1 MDKKNKTDDL
11 LKKLM
16 SKELK
21 IHELSN
27 FVDENTAAEVRRRY
41 ISKKYKL
48 NSNSFIHVQRA
59 SIDMDDAAKRNISN
73 LIGVTQIPLGFVEI
87 NIKGQYAH
95 GQNPVFLAT
104 TEGKLVDGIGRAAKA
119 LQDTGISTRILKD
132 EMTRSVIVNASSL
145 EDAYKIKEHA
155 AKNKDKIKKYFLES
169 SKHLELKSIS
179 TYVIGKTVFIR
190 YGATTGSAMGMNM
203 ITIGAHAATLK
214 MLDDLKKKGI
224 NADFFTESGNMCIDK
239 KPGHINQIL
248 GRGISISAEA
258 IVKKEIVEKYFKV
271 NPEKIA
277 KMNYYKNYI
286 GSSLGGAIGNNAHI
300 ANILAAI
307 FTAYGQDLAQIVD
320 GASGYDNIEVTGNGD
335 LYISILLPA
344 LEIGTFGGGTVR
356 ETQKEVLLA
365 SGVYGGDDQKGE
377 TKYKFA
383 EIIAATVLAGEL
395 NLIAA
400 QAAQELSSS
409 HASIKRG

>member
-1 MDKKNKTDDL
+1 MNKKNKTEEL

-16 SKELK
+16 SRELK

-27 FVDENTAAEVRRRY
+27 IVDENTAAEVRRNY
-41 ISKKYKL
+41 ISKKYKI
-48 NSNSFIHVQRA
+48 NNNFTHIQHT
-59 SIDMDDAAKRNISN
+59 SIDMGDAAKRNISN
-73 LIGVTQIPLGFVEI
+73 LIGAIQIPLGFIEI
-87 NIKGQYAH
+87 NVNGQYAH

-104 TEGKLVDGIGRAAKA
+104 TEGRLVDGIGRAAKA
-119 LQDTGISTRILKD
+119 LQDLGISTRILKD
-132 EMTRSVIVNASSL
+132 EMTRSIIVNAVSL
-145 EDAYKIKEHA
+145 NDAYMIREYV
-155 AKNKDKIKKYFLES
+155 AKNKDKIKKYFSES

-190 YGATTGSAMGMNM
+190 YGATTGAAMGMNM
-203 ITIGAHAATLK
+203 ITIGAHTATLK
-214 MLDDLKKKGI
+214 VLDELKKKGI
-224 NADFFTESGNMCIDK
+224 NAEFFTESGNMCIDK

-258 IVKKEIVEKYFKV
+258 VIKRETVEKYFKV
-271 NPEKIA
+271 TPEKIA

-286 GSSLGGAIGNNAHI
+286 GSSMGGAIGNNAHI

-307 FTAYGQDLAQIVD
+307 FIAYGQDLAQIVD
-320 GASGYDNIEVTGNGD
+320 GASGYDNIEVTDNGD

-356 ETQKEVLLA
+356 ETQKEVLTA
-365 SGVYGGDDQKGE
+365 SGIYGDNDHKGE

-409 HASIKRG
+409 HGSIKRG

>member
-1 MDKKNKTDDL
+1 MEEKKNVEDF

-16 SKELK
+16 AGELK
-21 IHELSN
+21 IHELSKY
-27 FVDENTAAEVRRRY
+27 VDENTAAEIRRRY
-41 ISKKYKL
+41 LSEKYSL
-48 NSNSFIHVQRA
+48 NNNSFTHVERA
-59 SIDMDDAAKRNISN
+59 SIDMEDTAKRNISN
-73 LIGVTQIPLGFVEI
+73 LIGAIQIPLGFIEI
-87 NIKGQYAH
+87 NIKGQYAI
-95 GQNPVFLAT
+95 GQSAVFLAT

-119 LQDTGISTRILKD
+119 LQESGISTRILKD
-132 EMTRSVIVNASSL
+132 EMTRSVIVNAKTL
-145 EDAYKIKEHA
+145 DDAYKIKEYVL
-155 AKNKDKIKKYFLES
+155 KNSDEIKKSFSES

-190 YGATTGSAMGMNM
+190 YGATTGAAMGMNM
-203 ITIGAHAATLK
+203 ITIGAHTATLK
-214 MLDDLKKKGI
+214 TLEDLKKKGI

-258 IVKKEIVEKYFKV
+258 IIKRETVEKYFKV
-271 NPEKIA
+271 TPEKIA

-286 GSSLGGAIGNNAHI
+286 GSSMGGAIGNNAHI

-307 FTAYGQDLAQIVD
+307 FIAYGQDLAQIVD
-320 GASGYDNIEVTGNGD
+320 GASGYDNIEVTDNGD

-356 ETQKEVLLA
+356 ETQKEVLMA
-365 SGVYGGDDQKGE
+365 SGVYGDNDHKGE

-383 EIIAATVLAGEL
+383 EIIAAAVLAGEL
-395 NLIAA
+395 NLIAV

-409 HASIKRG
+409 HASLKRG